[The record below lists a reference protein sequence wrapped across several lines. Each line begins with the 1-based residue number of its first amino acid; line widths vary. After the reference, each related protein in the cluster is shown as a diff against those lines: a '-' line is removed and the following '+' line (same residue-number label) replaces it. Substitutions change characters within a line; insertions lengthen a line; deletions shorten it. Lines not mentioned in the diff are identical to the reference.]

1 MDDFSKFSLSRGIS
15 SLNLHRFKNN
25 LAPYIME
32 ERATNVGQIDVFSRL
47 LMDRI
52 IFLGSDIDTNV
63 SNIIQAQLLYLD
75 SESQKDRI
83 QLYINSVGGNV
94 FDGLGIYDTMEYI
107 SAPITTICTGMA
119 ASMASVLLSSG
130 QRGER
135 MALPH
140 ARIMIHQASGQ
151 VQGTASEI
159 KIYTDLINDLTN
171 DLYEVLAKNANKDIE
186 TIRLWCHDDKWM
198 TATEAMDS
206 GFIDKVITKEN

>member
-1 MDDFSKFSLSRGIS
+1 
-15 SLNLHRFKNN
+15 
-25 LAPYIME
+25 ME